1 MNTGTTVETNPE
13 QTSPDEETSGG
24 TGIRSLHP
32 WQRQL
37 IAQHDQPTLRT
48 HAATATGVNAGER
61 DVTLRVHQERTW
73 IYKVWQGDRD
83 QDTHHLYTPVTGRIH
98 AISQEEAQLLQ
109 APDWSAAPATTISR
123 LASLVMPFEE
133 PGWQFPDLP
142 PDARVDTPRVRV
154 LMLNPTEQCNIRCTY
169 CYYGGAYADTRPH
182 QTASPQAD
190 AVKAAIDLFVTGE
203 EKLDS
208 APRAVYFFG
217 GEPLLAFDELKKAV
231 LALEERKREVGA
243 QLDNLVLQVNSN
255 GMLLTPKIVDFL
267 VEHDIYLNISID
279 GPNHD
284 RYRVDRRGKGTHD
297 RVRERTDWL
306 AENWPEYFSS
316 RVALI
321 CVLSAPL
328 DAASLY
334 RYFSEW
340 PTAHRAL
347 AWDFDLILPGGDQS
361 YADFEQIFG
370 EQRRVWDLFVRSHRQ
385 TYAEREQSGRYHF
398 AFSHGFLHRSF
409 HRVLNQPE
417 REGGARLGHLLGMQL
432 IPGNDYLVLGSDGT
446 LYSSYEYQSPDFAVG
461 HTDRGVD
468 PLAGAEQLAM
478 FRDSVQAGSCTTCWA
493 APLCTVTVPEAPFR
507 RSDSAEAVREKVLTK
522 RARCMSERENLAQ
535 ALRARVD
542 IEQEYGDE
550 ALDGHRD
557 DWSRQR
563 MEVSRVD
570 PFYA

>member
-1 MNTGTTVETNPE
+1 MSTSTTADPPPETAG
-13 QTSPDEETSGG
+13 SGG
-24 TGIRSLHP
+24 EASDATGIRSLHG
-32 WQRQL
+32 WQRKL
-37 IAQHDQPTLRT
+37 IAEHDRPALRT
-48 HAATATGVNAGER
+48 HGTTVTGVNAGER
-61 DVTLRVHQERTW
+61 DVTIRVHEGRTW
-73 IYKVWQGDRD
+73 IYKVWQGDRGRA
-83 QDTHHLYTPVTGRIH
+83 THHLYTPVTGRIH
-98 AISQEEAQLLQ
+98 AIGRDEAELLQ
-109 APDWSAAPATTISR
+109 AADWSAAPATAISR
-123 LASLVMPFEE
+123 LTALVMPFEE
-133 PGWQFPDLP
+133 PGWRLP
-142 PDARVDTPRVRV
+142 ELPADARVDTPRVRV

-169 CYYGGAYADTRPH
+169 CYYGGAYTDTRPH
-182 QTASPQAD
+182 RTASPRAD
-190 AVKAAIDLFVTGE
+190 MVKAAIDLFVTGE
-203 EKLDS
+203 EKLDD

-243 QLDNLVLQVNSN
+243 RLENLVLQVNTN
-255 GMLLTPKIVDFL
+255 GMLLTPEIVDFL
-267 VEHDIYLNISID
+267 VEYDIYLNISID

-328 DAASLY
+328 DAAALY
-334 RYFSEW
+334 RYFSAW

-347 AWDFDLILPGGDQS
+347 AWDFDLILPGGEQS
-361 YADFEQIFG
+361 YADFERVFA
-370 EQRRVWDLFVRSHRQ
+370 EQRRVWDLFVRSHHQ
-385 TYAEREQSGRYHF
+385 SHAEREQSGRYHF

-417 REGGARLGHLLGMQL
+417 REGGARLGHLLGTQL
-432 IPGNDYLVLGSDGT
+432 IPGNEYLVLGADGT
-446 LYSSYEYQSPDFAVG
+446 LYSSYEYQSPEFAVG

-468 PLAGAEQLAM
+468 PVAGVEQLAM

-507 RSDSAEAVREKVLTK
+507 RSDSADTVREKVTAK
-522 RARCMSERENLAQ
+522 RARCMSERENLQQ

-550 ALDGHRD
+550 ALDGHRA

-563 MEVSRVD
+563 MEVARVD

>member
-1 MNTGTTVETNPE
+1 MSTETTE
-13 QTSPDEETSGG
+13 PDAEPSAH
-24 TGIRSLHP
+24 TGIRSLHD
-32 WQRQL
+32 WQLEL
-37 IAQHDQPTLRT
+37 ISHHDRPVMTANGPTE
-48 HAATATGVNAGER
+48 TGTNAGER
-61 DVTLRVHQERTW
+61 DVTVRFHQGRTW
-73 IYKVWQGDRD
+73 IYKVWQSDRGTD
-83 QDTHHLYTPVTGRIH
+83 RFHLYTPVTGNIH
-98 AISQEEAQLLQ
+98 EISREEADVLRS
-109 APDWSAAPATTISR
+109 ADWEAVSASDISR
-123 LASLVMPFEE
+123 LMSLVVPFEE
-133 PGWQFPDLP
+133 SGWRFPELP
-142 PDARVDTPRVRV
+142 ADARVDTPRVRV

-169 CYYGGAYADTRPH
+169 CYYGGAYSETRPH

-190 AVKAAIDLFVTGE
+190 MVKAAIDLFVTGE
-203 EKLDS
+203 EKLES

-217 GEPLLAFDELKKAV
+217 GEPLLAFDELQKAV

-243 QLDNLVLQVNSN
+243 RLENLVLQVNSN

-284 RYRVDRRGKGTHD
+284 RYRIDRRGKGTHD

-306 AENWPEYFSS
+306 AENWPDYFSS

-328 DAASLY
+328 DAANLY

-347 AWDFDLILPGGDQS
+347 AWDFDLLLPGGDQS
-361 YADFEQIFG
+361 YSDFEQIFN
-370 EQRRVWDLFVRSHRQ
+370 EQRRVWDIFVRSHGRPHG
-385 TYAEREQSGRYHF
+385 ERERSGRYHF

-409 HRVLNQPE
+409 HRVLNQPG

-432 IPGNDYLVLGSDGT
+432 VPGNEYLVLGSDGT
-446 LYSSYEYQSPDFAVG
+446 LYSSYEYQSPEFAVG

-468 PLAGAEQLAM
+468 PVAGVEQLAM
-478 FRDSVQAGSCTTCWA
+478 FRDAVQASSCATCWA
-493 APLCTVTVPEAPFR
+493 APMCTVTVPEAPFR
-507 RSDSAEAVREKVLTK
+507 RADSAESVMDKLTTK
-522 RARCMSERENLAQ
+522 RARCMSERENLQQ

-542 IEQEYGDE
+542 IEDEYGDE
-550 ALDGHRD
+550 ALEGHRD
-557 DWSRQR
+557 DWRRQQT
-563 MEVSRVD
+563 EVARVD